1 MSSEIPVQTAPMTP
15 VEGDVHLQADDTQVL
30 PVTAPDVTVD
40 HDAVTADHDAVDA
53 DHGAVTTGQETRDPE
68 DGVADALASDPF
80 TDDLYTELAIAAGK
94 RWRNRAT
101 LSLGAAAL
109 IVVGFLGGVLVQ
121 KNFGSSSS
129 SAATNTGRTG
139 FAGGNFSGGFN
150 RGGAGGA
157 GAGTGTGSRTGG
169 TTQTGTIVLVDGTT
183 IYVKLANGD
192 TVTVK
197 TSGDTK
203 VSLASTAKVGSLK
216 KGQQVTFAG
225 STDSSTGTVTATS
238 VTASK

>member
-15 VEGDVHLQADDTQVL
+15 VEADDTQVL
-30 PVTAPDVTVD
+30 PVTTSDVTVD
-40 HDAVTADHDAVDA
+40 DDAVTVDRDAVTADHDAVNA
-53 DHGAVTTGQETRDPE
+53 DHDAVTTGQEARD
-68 DGVADALASDPF
+68 DGVADELASDPF
-80 TDDLYTELAIAAGK
+80 TDDLSTELATAAGT

-101 LSLGAAAL
+101 VALGAVAL

-129 SAATNTGRTG
+129 AARNNTGRTG
-139 FAGGNFSGGFN
+139 FAGGNFPGGFN
-150 RGGAGGA
+150 RGGTGTGGA
-157 GAGTGTGSRTGG
+157 GTGGTGSRTGG
-169 TTQTGTIVLVDGTT
+169 STQTGTIVLVDGTT
-183 IYVKLANGD
+183 IYVKLASGD